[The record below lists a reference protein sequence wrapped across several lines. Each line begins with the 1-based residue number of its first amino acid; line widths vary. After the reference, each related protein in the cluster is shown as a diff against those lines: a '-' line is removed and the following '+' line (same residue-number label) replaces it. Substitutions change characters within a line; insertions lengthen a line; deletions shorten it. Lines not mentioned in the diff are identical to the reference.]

1 MHMNL
6 NYQGRRRR
14 AGTQLVLAII
24 LATVLLAVPAA
35 LADNGGGPPP
45 QMDISVTEVRIDV
58 EEPMQDD
65 EVNVTATVLSD
76 MLFPL
81 ANITVVFLVDQQEI
95 GNVTDITL
103 QPGVPEEVTIV
114 SVTTAGTHVVTA
126 IVSVN
131 GIPLQESAASIEVY
145 VEAKPVGDVATLL
158 YGLLAIALVVLGMA
172 IVPSIIFR
180 LTGW

>member
-1 MHMNL
+1 MNL
-6 NYQGRRRR
+6 DHQGRKGR

-24 LATVLLAVPAA
+24 LATGLLAVPAA
-35 LADNGGGPPP
+35 LADNGGGST

-76 MLFPL
+76 MLFPV
-81 ANITVVFLVDQQEI
+81 ANVTVVFLVDQREI

-103 QPGVPEEVTIV
+103 QPGVPEEATTVWV
-114 SVTTAGTHVVTA
+114 ATAGTHVVTA
-126 IVSVN
+126 IVSLN
-131 GIPLQESAASIEVY
+131 GIPLQESAASTEVY

-172 IVPSIIFR
+172 TVPSIIFR

>member
-6 NYQGRRRR
+6 NPQGGRGR

-35 LADNGGGPPP
+35 LADNGGGPP
-45 QMDISVTEVRIDV
+45 QFDISVTEVRTDV

-65 EVNVTATVLSD
+65 EVNVTATVLSN
-76 MLFPL
+76 MSVPV
-81 ANITVVFLVDQQEI
+81 NVTVVFLVDQQEI
-95 GNVTDITL
+95 GNVTNVTL
-103 QPGVPEEVTIV
+103 HPGEPEEATIV
-114 SVTTAGTHVVTA
+114 WVAKAGTHVVTA

-131 GIPLQESAASIEVY
+131 GIPLLDSGSSIEVY

>member
-1 MHMNL
+1 
-6 NYQGRRRR
+6 
-14 AGTQLVLAII
+14 LVLAII

-35 LADNGGGPPP
+35 LADNGGGPT
-45 QMDISVTEVRIDV
+45 QWDISVTEVRIDV

-76 MLFPL
+76 MLFPV
-81 ANITVVFLVDQQEI
+81 ANVTVVFLVDQKEI

-103 QPGVPEEVTIV
+103 QPGVPEEATTVW
-114 SVTTAGTHVVTA
+114 VTTAGTHVVKA
-126 IVSVN
+126 IVSLN
-131 GIPLQESAASIEVY
+131 GTPLPDSDSSIEVY

-172 IVPSIIFR
+172 TVPSILFR

>member
-6 NYQGRRRR
+6 NNRGRKGR
-14 AGTQLVLAII
+14 AGTRLVLAII
-24 LATVLLAVPAA
+24 LATALLAVPAA
-35 LADNGGGPPP
+35 LADNGGGPP
-45 QMDISVTEVRIDV
+45 QSDISVTEVRIDV

-65 EVNVTATVLSD
+65 EVYVTATVVSN
-76 MLFPL
+76 MPRPV
-81 ANITVVFLVDQQEI
+81 ANVTVVFLVDQKEI
-95 GNVTDITL
+95 GNVTNITL
-103 QPGVPEEVTIV
+103 QPGDPEETTIV
-114 SVTTAGTHVVTA
+114 WVATAGTHVVTA
-126 IVSVN
+126 IVKVG
-131 GIPLQESAASIEVY
+131 GIALPDSAASTEVY